1 MDRAERVTGIL
12 AAEATPQATIPIQA
26 TIERVAAR
34 VSGVSVYFGPG
45 PDSWRRAAD
54 IVDSPAAVNDLLD
67 EVCRLYEMDNRQ
79 VAASFLVLGYFWH
92 IMAAATACYLLEN
105 RVPDL
110 SAGAIALDLRGGI
123 TFLSPHCWALPGDP
137 DAQHPTVTVVA
148 NQQELRERLTSQ
160 FEEHAA
166 PLFATLRSV
175 APYGLNGMRANY
187 ADRLASA
194 VIWIAEQVGDLDLAR
209 REVPA
214 LVSLARPNG
223 RTGILEVE
231 HAGRSGIFLNRGG
244 CCLNYRL
251 PGREKCDTCCLRP
264 LEERIALCRAYLEGN
279 GQIH

>member
-1 MDRAERVTGIL
+1 MDRAERMTGIV
-12 AAEATPQATIPIQA
+12 AEGATPRATVPIQA
-26 TIERVAAR
+26 TIERVAAQ
-34 VSGVSVYFGPG
+34 VPGVSVHVGSE

-54 IVDSPAAVNDLLD
+54 IVDNPGAVNDLLD
-67 EVCRLYEMDNRQ
+67 EVCQLYQMDNRQ
-79 VAASFLVLGYFWH
+79 VAAAFLVLGYFWH
-92 IMAAATACYLLEN
+92 IMAGATACYLLEN

-110 SAGAIALDLRGGI
+110 STGSVALDLRGGV

-187 ADRLASA
+187 VDRLASA

-209 REVPA
+209 REVPP
-214 LVSLARPNG
+214 LVALARPNA

-231 HAGRSGIFLNRGG
+231 HAGRSGVFLNRGG